1 MMYKHHI
8 IWHIYMYV
16 NKNPISFIYDLYILF
31 LFFYKRKS
39 PTMWHQMTMT
49 NLPSSHQMKI
59 TNLSFSH
66 QMKMTNLPSSHWMKI
81 NNLSFSHQIKMTNFP
96 SFCQMKMTNF
106 PFFPSENDQS
116 TFSLP
121 VRCKRPSFPS
131 DENDQLSL
139 FLSDVNDPTFQIK

>member
-1 MMYKHHI
+1 MIEDYFKYWFSKI
-8 IWHIYMYV
+8 TFLSFFLRLWCTSITLYGIYV
-16 NKNPISFIYDLYILF
+16 NKILF
-31 LFFYKRKS
+31 HLYMIYIFFSYFSTREN
-39 PTMWHQMTMT
+39 PPHQMTMT
-49 NLPSSHQMKI
+49 MMGSSSHQMKI

-66 QMKMTNLPSSHWMKI
+66 QM
-81 NNLSFSHQIKMTNFP
+81 KMTNFP

-121 VRCKRPSFPS
+121 IRCKRPSFPS

>member
-1 MMYKHHI
+1 MTYI
-8 IWHIYMYV
+8 FFSCFSTRE
-16 NKNPISFIYDLYILF
+16 NP
-31 LFFYKRKS
+31 
-39 PTMWHQMTMT
+39 PHQMTMT
-49 NLPSSHQMKI
+49 MMGSSSHQMKI

-66 QMKMTNLPSSHWMKI
+66 QMKMTNLPSSHRMKI
-81 NNLSFSHQIKMTNFP
+81 TDLSFSHQMKMTNFP

-121 VRCKRPSFPS
+121 IRCKRPSFPS
-131 DENDQLSL
+131 DENHQLSL